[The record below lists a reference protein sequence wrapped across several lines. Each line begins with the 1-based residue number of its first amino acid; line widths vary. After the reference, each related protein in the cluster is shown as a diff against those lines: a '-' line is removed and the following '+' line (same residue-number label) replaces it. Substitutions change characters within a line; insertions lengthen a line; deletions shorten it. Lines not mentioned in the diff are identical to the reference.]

1 MIKSQSAKH
10 READQSD
17 KHLVVNGVENLMV
30 DGRGKVRPFGLTK
43 PKAAPT
49 LEVDESGGELRRDAG
64 YSYVYA
70 PYDSYHN
77 VEGEPSP
84 ATEFIKP
91 GSDSDYRTV
100 SVGEL
105 DPDTGDFHLN
115 VIKVS
120 GTNLSKTDN
129 FYVGQCIAVL
139 IENDDRPT
147 PYSQWQYRKIT
158 EYKWDGADEV
168 GIFTV
173 ARDFVNVD
181 TDPED
186 QNYEVRLSDMDM
198 EEGEVGG
205 KSAGNRKLVLDPNA
219 STDVSSYRLK
229 VIRIVQGVGKGQS
242 RFIMDASINSM
253 GLVEITVSKPW
264 KKKPKF
270 VDPTRPKTQE
280 KQDSLK
286 TRKDAKPGFFN
297 KNWSSS
303 YVIFDP
309 LRFNGLCFDGEVEAR
324 DKKTGRITI
333 SGLGTQQSILSGSVI
348 RFMQGTNGSSKIVV
362 SLENA
367 NTDAD
372 WADDGSLINKRLK
385 ITSGPG
391 AGKDYVITAAEAS
404 GSNSIKLT
412 LGIPKDKSDD
422 KDVSISGTPTAKS
435 TYVIYTADST
445 NDSDLTI
452 VSSTVEDDDPEVME
466 TEDWNKQ
473 GMFEGNNLS
482 LSRDAYGTTTVTV
495 LGNMGASVEMWPGKM
510 IELVGLKDMGNSCA
524 IQWDKKDGFGSN
536 LSLSVGLE
544 KIEGKQK
551 LKYVTTI
558 TAKGDLGNVSEDQWA
573 GKTIQLTSVN
583 GNSTNGYEK
592 GESVNAT
599 IWTASMTPDTDADG
613 NTYNTYTIRLEVGY
627 VPKWI
632 KTSNPNNTKLWEI
645 TVMGISG
652 GARLYLPGDSFFAN
666 VVAATKS
673 DTETEGVYSY
683 SIIITD
689 APPWVD
695 KPQKYPYYV
704 TTMLWQV
711 SIYQSASGS
720 GTYAEIYDEES
731 KIYDNT
737 RIYISSK
744 ADTGIWEEEE
754 ETTGAVGNT
763 QNKIVVD
770 GLYTVSIPVK
780 TPANSKIG
788 NFSARI
794 TRFIHEVGTD
804 ADGRDYITV
813 IGLMPRMY
821 KKPNKEND
829 SATDNAP
836 TVLEPED
843 GGILQIHGSNSRDGY
858 YTGWRALFINTTE
871 MGGNKQRLK
880 VKEARVIAS
889 WDATGEIIVDKEIA
903 GVKPGWQCVL
913 YSEYTSAL
921 GTCVNSA
928 EKSVF
933 YKKGKADY
941 GLYDDF
947 LPLEPFA
954 SSEDKFYNGWTLE
967 VLTKGKTKKDG
978 STKYTKTPTKYR
990 NKQRRTV
997 VAYYGKSRRAYVYR
1011 PYDNENAWRE
1021 TEGEPFNPKLKG
1033 NEFIWL
1039 YDPSTSIEKMFSEE
1053 SEESVA
1059 NEYGI
1064 KIKVKG
1070 IKRCSLDGVDK
1081 IRLYRASEAT
1091 GAYHLVCD
1099 LENKDQDYLD
1109 NTPEEH
1115 LSVEIDLGHT
1125 PPPPCSKVCEYKG
1138 RFILGGA
1145 IKNNPT
1151 AYLTRGGHMSAYLP
1165 DYGDADHAPNPI
1177 IEKYL
1182 YTDGKDF
1189 TGRAMKVSPAI
1200 GILCDEHVGT
1210 VVPQTDET
1218 NTEELKVGLAISAP
1232 EADGVIAWCEKRQ
1245 FSGVFQRS
1253 RVSVVGKQYNTD
1265 WVFLSPSCSGNLE
1278 EYRRSVL
1285 CFSDLNGNEQ
1295 RWPFYASHADIRYT
1309 PENKQFIW
1317 QQGKKVLLPLLNG
1330 TVYPTPFTIRT
1341 SVWVIYRQDGKY
1353 YSIDAKSKTP
1363 KELEVREEYGLLFIT
1378 AKVNQGES
1386 FNNFTYHI
1394 GGNAKQAVTAEIFP
1408 EEDVPSGTSGDTD
1421 GKNYIPTPTA
1431 PFRLFAVHF
1440 GLDNEDLVS
1449 CYVGADAEVLTYQE
1463 PNTYKPILT
1472 IPECIENSHSA
1483 STYSDSGAAPVDPPV
1498 KTAYFYNGQ
1507 LVWIS
1512 VWDKEYTGKQ
1522 PDGAVSLVAR
1532 DNAKTVYVTAATDGD
1547 VEKTD
1552 LASSFVLNDSY
1563 GTDVTA
1569 ITTWLDKAY
1578 VFKQRGIYAFDPDV
1592 PALHIVSNDIGC
1604 IATDSMVRGRSGLY
1618 WMAESRR
1625 IMRSDFEHGM
1635 VYVGEPVQPWLDG
1648 YVDFDGWKV
1657 DKDHLTDLL
1666 ATYDV
1671 QKDEYVMFIPAVKG
1685 QQSRLICL
1693 CFCDQHQMWYRV
1705 EDDNLHSDNKSD
1717 CAFRFDGGAA
1727 YAGAKGIW
1735 VYRDQRSGYAA
1746 WLWKSIQRDEGNFGV
1761 MKHVKRIQIL
1771 NVINE
1776 DVPSQTTGEPTATF
1790 NFFKDMRK
1798 QPEGDYQHYD
1808 RHTGRTFYT
1817 NRVAQL
1823 IHVGVRALLWQFKF
1837 FGSGFVRIFGFDVQY
1852 RTKGDAETDW
1862 GDTPN

>member
-1 MIKSQSAKH
+1 MIKSQSTKH

-64 YSYVYA
+64 YSYCYA

-84 ATEFIKP
+84 ATEFVKP
-91 GSDSDYRTV
+91 GSDADYKTV
-100 SVGEL
+100 SLGEI
-105 DPDTGDFHLN
+105 DQETGDYHLN
-115 VIKVS
+115 VVKVS
-120 GTNLSKTDN
+120 GTNLSKVN
-129 FYVGQCIAVL
+129 GHYVNQCIAVL

-158 EYKWDGADEV
+158 AYEWDGANEAGV
-168 GIFTV
+168 FTV

-186 QNYEVRLSDMDM
+186 QQYQVKLSDMDM

-205 KSAGNRKLVLDPNA
+205 KSAGMRKLVLDPNA
-219 STDVSSYRLK
+219 STDISSYRMK

-242 RFIMDASINSM
+242 RFIMDASLNSL
-253 GLVEITVSKPW
+253 GLVEITVHKPW
-264 KKKPKF
+264 DKKPKF
-270 VDPTRPKTQE
+270 VDPTLRQTQK

-286 TRKDAKPGFFN
+286 TREDAKPRFFN
-297 KNWSSS
+297 QNWSSS
-303 YVIFDP
+303 YVISDP

-324 DKKTGRITI
+324 DKKTGRIAI
-333 SGLGTQQSILSGSVI
+333 SGLGTQQAILAGSVI
-348 RFMQGTNGSSKIVV
+348 RFIQGKEGAAKIVI

-367 NTDAD
+367 NSNTD
-372 WADDGSLINKRLK
+372 WAEENSLTDKRLR

-391 AGKDYVITAAEAS
+391 AGKEYVITASEES
-404 GSNSIKLT
+404 GENSVKLT
-412 LGIPKDKSDD
+412 LGVPKSDNESS
-422 KDVSISGTPTAKS
+422 SISGVPTAKS
-435 TYVIYTADST
+435 TYVIYTADSES
-445 NDSDLTI
+445 DSELLI
-452 VSSTVEDDDPEVME
+452 KGVQQPEEEGV
-466 TEDWNKQ
+466 TLAWNQ
-473 GMFEGNNLS
+473 E
-482 LSRDAYGTTTVTV
+482 GTTADPNRITWSSDYKGNVTLAV
-495 LGNMGASVEMWPGKM
+495 QDPDHSFGDVANWPGKR
-510 IELVGLKDMGNSCA
+510 INVWPLFYKPADEDDQSKYVQGDVWTSKIRQGYKTEYGYRID
-524 IQWDKKDGFGSN
+524 
-536 LSLSVGLE
+536 
-544 KIEGKQK
+544 IEGAPYWRKPADLSK
-551 LKYVTTI
+551 NKKKYNEY
-558 TAKGDLGNVSEDQWA
+558 A
-573 GKTIQLTSVN
+573 SVN
-583 GNSTNGYEK
+583 QLWAAELFATLVSNGSALEL
-592 GESVNAT
+592 
-599 IWTASMTPDTDADG
+599 DG
-613 NTYNTYTIRLEVGY
+613 DDL
-627 VPKWI
+627 
-632 KTSNPNNTKLWEI
+632 
-645 TVMGISG
+645 
-652 GARLYLPGDSFFAN
+652 
-666 VVAATKS
+666 
-673 DTETEGVYSY
+673 
-683 SIIITD
+683 
-689 APPWVD
+689 
-695 KPQKYPYYV
+695 
-704 TTMLWQV
+704 
-711 SIYQSASGS
+711 
-720 GTYAEIYDEES
+720 
-731 KIYDNT
+731 T
-737 RIYISSK
+737 RIYINDK
-744 ADTGIWEEEE
+744 NATGIYEEDEDNP
-754 ETTGAVGNT
+754 GV
-763 QNKIVVD
+763 NKNAVD
-770 GLYTVSIPVK
+770 GLYTVSFQVASPK
-780 TPANSKIG
+780 G
-788 NFSARI
+788 NGKQFKATI
-794 TRFIHEVGTD
+794 TRFIRDVGTD
-804 ADGRDYITV
+804 DSGDYLEV
-813 IGLMPRMY
+813 IGLLPRLY
-821 KKPNKEND
+821 QKPRKVGED
-829 SATDNAP
+829 QRDNTP
-836 TVLEPED
+836 QILEP
-843 GGILQIHGSNSRDGY
+843 ILESTVNVYGSNSRDGF

-871 MGGNKQRLK
+871 IGGNKQKLK

-889 WDATGEIIVDKEIA
+889 WDATGEIIVDKEVA
-903 GVKPGWQCVL
+903 GVKAGWQCVL
-913 YSEYTSAL
+913 YSEYTSFF
-921 GTCVNSA
+921 GSCINSGEQA
-928 EKSVF
+928 T
-933 YKKGKADY
+933 YYRKGKADY
-941 GLYDDF
+941 GIYDDYV
-947 LPLEPFA
+947 PLEPYA
-954 SSEDKFYNGWTLE
+954 SAENDTYNGWTLE
-967 VLTKGKTKKDG
+967 VLAKGKLKKDG

-990 NKQRRTV
+990 NKQKRTV
-997 VAYYGKSRRAYVYR
+997 IDYFGASRRAYVHQ
-1011 PYDNENAWRE
+1011 DLSSGDTWHELN
-1021 TEGEPFNPKLKG
+1021 GEPFNPKLNG
-1033 NEFIWL
+1033 SEFIWL
-1039 YDPSTSIEKMFSEE
+1039 YDSSTSIEKLFDEDSA
-1053 SEESVA
+1053 ESVA
-1059 NEYGI
+1059 DDFGV

-1099 LENKDQDYLD
+1099 LENKDQDYVD
-1109 NTPEEH
+1109 NIPEEH

-1151 AYLTRGGHMSAYLP
+1151 AYLTRGGHMSAFLP
-1165 DYGDADHAPNPI
+1165 DYGDADNAPNPI

-1182 YTDGKDF
+1182 YTDGEDF
-1189 TGRAMKVSPAI
+1189 TGRALKVSPAI
-1200 GILCDEHVGT
+1200 GILSNEHVGT
-1210 VVPQTDET
+1210 VIPQTDET
-1218 NTEELKVGLAISAP
+1218 NTEKIKVGLAITDPSHY
-1232 EADGVIAWCEKRQ
+1232 GVIAWCEKRQ

-1253 RVSVVGKQYNTD
+1253 RIPNADSSMKFKDTD
-1265 WVFLSPSCSGNLE
+1265 WVFLSPSCSTNKE
-1278 EYRRSVL
+1278 DYRHSVL
-1285 CFSDLNGNEQ
+1285 VFADKDGVQQC
-1295 RWPFYASHADIRYT
+1295 WPFFASRDDSRYEPLT
-1309 PENKQFIW
+1309 KQFTWQDSNKVNVPALSGTIYPVPFQIRKAIW
-1317 QQGKKVLLPLLNG
+1317 MIYKNG
-1330 TVYPTPFTIRT
+1330 
-1341 SVWVIYRQDGKY
+1341 DKY
-1353 YSIDAKSKTP
+1353 YVTDTTG
-1363 KELEVREEYGLLFIT
+1363 KEREIEPTVENGIIFLN
-1378 AKVNQGES
+1378 VSVDQGEV
-1386 FNNFTYHI
+1386 FNNLSYHI
-1394 GGNAKQAVTAEIFP
+1394 AGNARQACTAEKF
-1408 EEDVPSGTSGDTD
+1408 VPDD
-1421 GKNYIPTPTA
+1421 DIHYIDTPTCSFKLIA
-1431 PFRLFAVHF
+1431 ATFA
-1440 GLDNEDLVS
+1440 LENEDIVS
-1449 CYVGADAEVLTYQE
+1449 CYVGADAETLTNQE
-1463 PNTYKPILT
+1463 PAPYKPILT

-1483 STYSDSGAAPVDPPV
+1483 STYSDSGAAPVDPPA

-1507 LVWIS
+1507 LVWITI
-1512 VWDKEYTGKQ
+1512 WDKEYTGKQ

-1532 DNAKTVYVTAATDGD
+1532 DNAKAVYVTAATDGD

-1657 DKDHLTDLL
+1657 DEEHLTDLL

-1671 QKDEYVMFIPAVKG
+1671 RKDEYVMFIPAVKG

-1693 CFCDQHQMWYRV
+1693 CFCDQHQIWYRV

-1817 NRVAQL
+1817 NRFAQL